1 MTKTLEK
8 KDEELYHLKLSTYQD
23 NATDFK
29 EVQSK
34 RRPAR
39 SNPHVILIG
48 TSTTRD
54 IDPMSLSVKYT
65 VDKYMA
71 YTLEETATAVS
82 NIVENPDVIIFH
94 SLSNDVKTK
103 N

>member
-54 IDPMSLSVKYT
+54 IDPMSLSEVYR
-65 VDKYMA
+65 
-71 YTLEETATAVS
+71 
-82 NIVENPDVIIFH
+82 
-94 SLSNDVKTK
+94 
-103 N
+103 